1 MLKKYFIILFVCFS
15 SAISAQQE
23 KVQFIHKHL
32 VRTDASIVAGYMF
45 KDNLSNVHINGNLEY
60 YLDNKVSI
68 RGSASYMLGSSGL
81 TKDSM
86 GLHDFHSIYLGAVFH
101 IPTKGYF
108 DPYFILQPG
117 IAYTSSYRMYN
128 PNPIPW
134 SETPLEKTTYPGVLS
149 PIATAGFGFNYYFQH
164 FAHLFMETRYVY
176 GNHLSEAPHPISL
189 QELRVTFGLGFD
201 LFIIKEKKKTA

>member
-1 MLKKYFIILFVCFS
+1 MFKKYFIILFVCFS
-15 SAISAQQE
+15 SIISAQQE

-45 KDNLSNVHINGNLEY
+45 KSDLSNVHIDGNLEY

-68 RGSASYMLGSSGL
+68 RGSASYMMGSSGL

-117 IAYTSSYRMYN
+117 IGYTSSFKATYK
-128 PNPIPW
+128 
-134 SETPLEKTTYPGVLS
+134 STPSDYTKTATYPGVLS

-189 QELRVTFGLGFD
+189 QELRITFGLGFD
-201 LFIIKEKKKTA
+201 LFIIKEKKKPA